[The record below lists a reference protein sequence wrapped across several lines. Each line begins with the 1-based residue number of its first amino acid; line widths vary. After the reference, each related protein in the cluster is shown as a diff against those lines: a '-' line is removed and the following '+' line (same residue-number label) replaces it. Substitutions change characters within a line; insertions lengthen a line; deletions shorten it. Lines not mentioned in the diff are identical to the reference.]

1 MKAFDGSLQDLRT
14 RAGRATAA
22 STPGDIYKER
32 HAVAKK
38 LSLARTI
45 DWRIRPILERF
56 GDWALTD
63 IKPPTSKTSSPIFVS
78 RASSASAPRSGA

>member
-1 MKAFDGSLQDLRT
+1 MTFREFA
-14 RAGRATAA
+14 
-22 STPGDIYKER
+22 DIYKER

-63 IKPPTSKTSSPIFVS
+63 IMTQTSRISSPIS
-78 RASSASAPRSGA
+78 ANRASSPSVPRSGVSRQRRSTARSSCSDTC